1 MGLCSWTVL
10 GAPLHDRP
18 WGSLA
23 LPGESLV
30 RLKPPLLL
38 GLAWRCEEGAGRP
51 AACPDLRS
59 HFRGHPGQRAC
70 AATWPPAWAR
80 LLSPAELP

>member
-10 GAPLHDRP
+10 GAPLPDHP

-23 LPGESLV
+23 LPGGALV

-38 GLAWRCEEGAGRP
+38 GLEWRCEEDAGCP
-51 AACPDLRS
+51 AVRV
-59 HFRGHPGQRAC
+59 Q
-70 AATWPPAWAR
+70 T
-80 LLSPAELP
+80 